1 MNTSFSNL
9 IRELR
14 KGLILFRPVIGMF
27 VFLGLFL
34 ITVTVFLII
43 KYPDWLRTE
52 WVLLLVIPAF
62 VTILGFVSNIIQ
74 IFEKAFDSIKLTKKI
89 HNACRRVTD
98 NALRVLKPRP
108 RGIPEIIVREE
119 TKTIFELVKKKGA
132 VLFTGEAGVGKSGI
146 ACALVSN
153 VDTKGYFPLLIDA
166 RRLAGIE
173 NSYGLRSFFDLDEPV
188 VDAVR
193 RISENMPVLIIADQ
207 IDNIAG
213 TQSCKVLTDFLADSL
228 DVGNVF
234 VVAISRYKEANEQ
247 GAIRPLLDAGFV
259 TLSCSSVS
267 EELTRRVLAQLGL
280 QEVPSS
286 LFDLADN
293 LLNLDIICEI
303 IRTSALLN
311 VEGIQNK
318 IDLWERYRITLME
331 REDYDNNNGH
341 DFISEAV
348 RLARIGLMSPDRGF
362 EIDIPPTQIQVRLSS
377 GNIISQISGRKYQFR
392 HDVLQDYLY
401 AWFACE
407 RNFMLEDVRNEI
419 GDLHERNTI
428 LWMRDIYQRNNVAE
442 YESFLED
449 ALDG

>member
-14 KGLILFRPVIGMF
+14 KAWILFRPAIGMF
-27 VFLGLFL
+27 VSLALFL
-34 ITVTVFLII
+34 AAVTIFLII
-43 KYPDWLRTE
+43 IYPDWLRTE

-62 VTILGFVSNIIQ
+62 VTILGVVNNILQ
-74 IFEKAFDSIKLTKKI
+74 IFEKAFDSIKLTQKI
-89 HNACRRVTD
+89 HNACRRVTN
-98 NALRVLKPRP
+98 NALGVLKPKP

-119 TKTIFELVKKKGA
+119 TEPIFDLVKKNGA

-146 ACALVSN
+146 ACALVSD
-153 VDTKGYFPLLIDA
+153 VDTKGFFPLLIDA
-166 RRLAGIE
+166 RRLAGIV
-173 NSYGLRSFFDLDEPV
+173 NPYGLRSFFDLDEPV

-193 RISENMPVLIIADQ
+193 RISEDMPVFIVADQ

-228 DVGNVF
+228 DIENVY
-234 VVAISRYKEANEQ
+234 VVAISRYKEANEK

-259 TLSCSSVS
+259 MFTCSSVG
-267 EELTRRVLAQLGL
+267 EELTRHVLAQLGL
-280 QEVPSS
+280 QEIPSS
-286 LFDLADN
+286 LFDLVDN

-303 IRTSALLN
+303 IRTSASLN
-311 VEGIQNK
+311 IDDIQNK
-318 IDLWERYRITLME
+318 IDLWERYRTTLIE
-331 REDYDNNNGH
+331 REDCDNNNGH

-348 RLARIGLMSPDRGF
+348 RLARIGLMSADRGF
-362 EIDIPPTQIQVRLSS
+362 EIDIPPTQIQIRLSS

-407 RNFMLEDVRNEI
+407 RNFMPKDVRNEI

-428 LWMRDIYQRNNVAE
+428 LWMRDIYQQKNVAE